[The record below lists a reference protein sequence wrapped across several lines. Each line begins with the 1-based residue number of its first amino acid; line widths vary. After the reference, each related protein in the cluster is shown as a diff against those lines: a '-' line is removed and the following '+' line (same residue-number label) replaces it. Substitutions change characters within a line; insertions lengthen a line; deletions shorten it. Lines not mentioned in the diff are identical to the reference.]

1 MVLSSLVLAVQVEL
15 PPERWEA
22 HRAIERMELFIL
34 LSFIVEIGQRQTH
47 SFHVHTSDDFAESLR
62 VN

>member
-47 SFHVHTSDDFAESLR
+47 WLNHVHTSDDLF
-62 VN
+62 